1 MNRRKKRLIRMNESF
16 LDAYIKIDVICCDKF
31 GVASGGA
38 TEYINRLINARF
50 APGRDEVVARL
61 VKYRNIRNRIAH
73 EEGALDNIKEINK
86 LDLRWLDSFKRD
98 LNKKKDPIS
107 VYLRK
112 ARSFVKRRRARRIFF
127 STLSII
133 LTLAAAAA
141 AAYFFLIK

>member
-1 MNRRKKRLIRMNESF
+1 MAKKANTAFLNSF
-16 LDAYIKIDVICCDKF
+16 IELDKICCLKF
-31 GVASGGA
+31 GTVSGGV

>member
-1 MNRRKKRLIRMNESF
+1 MANKTNTAFLNSF
-16 LDAYIKIDVICCDKF
+16 IELDKICNLKF
-31 GVASGGA
+31 GTVSGGV

-73 EEGALDNIKEINK
+73 EEGALDSIKEINK

-98 LNKKKDPIS
+98 LNKKRDPIS

-112 ARSFVKRRRARRIFF
+112 ARNFVKRRKARRIFF
-127 STLSII
+127 SVLSII